1 MAISRRWTPPSS
13 SIVLVVRRH
22 HPSSSATSNDLGH
35 KLVDHLAG
43 PSAHLTHRRRCPELT
58 SEAWKTSITSPS
70 AIFSSLC
77 SCYPS
82 PDGHLSPSSTHA
94 SQPYTAYR
102 LTAPPWNGFLQLG
115 ILKHDHEH
123 VPYFPTKNCS
133 ISSSTWYGSLFFNC
147 TYCMVPRRNWG
158 GLSLSLSDFLL
169 VLHGR
174 ILPRLTPCYGALQ
187 VGVVLLLLL
196 TVFEHRTPLRK
207 PLSRPSASN
216 HKFLSNSSWGA
227 RQSQW
232 CPNSGT
238 NLANFLRYG
247 FWENE
252 FEVWIY
258 HPLWRLWP
266 TWPWVFND
274 IPTKFQHSSYLI
286 GSEDEHSRKLW
297 KT

>member
-1 MAISRRWTPPSS
+1 MASFSWAYSSMTMSTCLIFPPKTARYHRQRDMVAYFLIAPTAWFQGGTGEDSAC
-13 SIVLVVRRH
+13 
-22 HPSSSATSNDLGH
+22 PSVTSYWCFMEG
-35 KLVDHLAG
+35 
-43 PSAHLTHRRRCPELT
+43 
-58 SEAWKTSITSPS
+58 
-70 AIFSSLC
+70 F
-77 SCYPS
+77 YP
-82 PDGHLSPSSTHA
+82 
-94 SQPYTAYR
+94 
-102 LTAPPWNGFLQLG
+102 
-115 ILKHDHEH
+115 
-123 VPYFPTKNCS
+123 
-133 ISSSTWYGSLFFNC
+133 
-147 TYCMVPRRNWG
+147 
-158 GLSLSLSDFLL
+158 
-169 VLHGR
+169 
-174 ILPRLTPCYGALQ
+174 
-187 VGVVLLLLL
+187 